1 MLVEL
6 LSEGVSSP
14 DGAESEFP
22 RDGHPLGCGDDHP
35 AHPLTLAGRVTTVGF
50 TAPDALPTSP
60 AAIDADLRGA
70 TGRTVTG
77 RARTPPRVLLGLMRL
92 VITHSMSAY
101 GSFGSLT
108 PRLETPMAI
117 FITETREL

>member
-1 MLVEL
+1 MIILHTVYA
-6 LSEGVSSP
+6 GGP
-14 DGAESEFP
+14 DRPPS
-22 RDGHPLGCGDDHP
+22 L
-35 AHPLTLAGRVTTVGF
+35 
-50 TAPDALPTSP
+50 TAPDAPPTSP

-77 RARTPPRVLLGLMRL
+77 RARTPPRVLLGSMRL